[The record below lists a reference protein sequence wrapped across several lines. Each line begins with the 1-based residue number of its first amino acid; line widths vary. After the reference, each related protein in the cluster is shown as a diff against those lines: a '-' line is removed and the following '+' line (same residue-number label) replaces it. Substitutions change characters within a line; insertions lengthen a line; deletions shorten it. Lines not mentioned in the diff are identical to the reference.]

1 MDALIL
7 FASYLIG
14 SSPLGSFLV
23 VWATRLKPSEVTAHN
38 LGVENLMRFVG
49 AGVVLASFAIDALKG
64 FAVLA
69 LFAGNPWAAL
79 GVYAGHLYPLT
90 WLSYGEV
97 PRGRGSGVA
106 LGVLVGL
113 WVHTDIPLWV
123 VLAPLAVYG
132 VLLAWSRYVTLA
144 TVVGL
149 LVLAFALSLPVTSQS
164 APLTIVG
171 GLIFILGL
179 WRHKVGLARILDQTE
194 PKLGKPPPVRGLDPN
209 VVTAAFMIHPLTID
223 DVWQPGSLRW
233 LGFLGRRGVV
243 PLPLIRRAVR
253 LLRPQKQSEMRGVR
267 LADGREL
274 RVMIISGPL
283 FPEQIRRYP
292 DEATRLAVQGARLAH
307 ELGAEAFGLGA
318 FWSTVGEKGLNV
330 QAAVPE
336 IHITNGGA
344 YTAATVK
351 AAVPG
356 LLKRFV
362 AEGGALG
369 RSSAAVVGANG
380 VVAFGVARIVAS
392 EVARLILIGRD
403 SERLE
408 RSAKTLRRKYP
419 DTQIE
424 TSTDVA
430 MCETADLIFTATSDP
445 APVLFAQHVK
455 PGAWIFD
462 LGRPADVD
470 ESVRE
475 VPGVHII
482 PGGVVRP
489 PGAMRSHLDLHFGDG
504 MVPACMAETMIMSA
518 TRAFHRKSLGNATK
532 SADIEFY
539 LREGARL
546 GFEIVTRD
554 ERVAAPKELA

>member
-1 MDALIL
+1 M
-7 FASYLIG
+7 
-14 SSPLGSFLV
+14 
-23 VWATRLKPSEVTAHN
+23 VWATRLKPSEVTAYN

-49 AGVVLASFAIDALKG
+49 AGTVLASFTVDVLKG

-97 PRGRGSGVA
+97 PRGRGSGVS

-113 WVHTDIPLWV
+113 WTYAGAPLWTI
-123 VLAPLAVYG
+123 LAPLVVYAA
-132 VLLAWSRYVTLA
+132 LLTWSRYVTLA
-144 TVVGL
+144 TVAGL
-149 LVLAFALSLPVTSQS
+149 LTFAFATTSQD

-194 PKLGKPPPVRGLDPN
+194 PKLGAPPPVRGADPN
-209 VVTAAFMIHPLTID
+209 VVTAAFMLHPLTLD

-253 LLRPQKQSEMRGVR
+253 LLRPQKQSELRGVR

-274 RVMIISGPL
+274 RVMLISGPL
-283 FPEQIRRYP
+283 LPDQIRRYP
-292 DEATRLAVQGARLAH
+292 EEATRLAIQGARLAH

-318 FWSTVGEKGLNV
+318 FWSTVGEKGLKV
-330 QAAVPE
+330 QEAVPE

-356 LLKRFV
+356 LLKRFE
-362 AEGGALG
+362 AEGGALPL
-369 RSSAAVVGANG
+369 SSAAVVGANG
-380 VVAFGVARIVAS
+380 VVAFGVARTIAP
-392 EVARLILIGRD
+392 EVARLILVGKNK
-403 SERLE
+403 ERLE

-419 DTQIE
+419 STHIE
-424 TSTDVA
+424 TSVEIAACDS
-430 MCETADLIFTATSDP
+430 ADLIFTATSDP
-445 APVLFAQHVK
+445 KSVLFAQHVK

-489 PGAMRSHLDLHFGDG
+489 PGELRSLLDLHFGDG

-518 TRAFHRKSLGNATK
+518 TRAFHRKSLGNVTK
-532 SADIEFY
+532 GADIDFY

-554 ERVAAPKELA
+554 ERVAEPKELV

>member
-7 FASYLIG
+7 LASYLIG

-23 VWATRLKPSEVTAHN
+23 VWVTRLKPSEVTAHN
-38 LGVENLMRFVG
+38 LGIENVVRFVG
-49 AGVVLASFAIDALKG
+49 AGTVLASFAIDALKG

-97 PRGRGSGVA
+97 PRGRGSGVTF
-106 LGVLVGL
+106 GILVGL
-113 WVHTDIPLWV
+113 WVYTGVPLWT
-123 VLAPLAVYG
+123 VLAPLAVYA
-132 VLLAWSRYVTLA
+132 LSLAWSRYVTLA
-144 TVVGL
+144 TVAGL
-149 LVLAFALSLPVTSQS
+149 LTLAFALALAFQPE
-164 APLTIVG
+164 PLTLVG
-171 GLIFILGL
+171 SLIFTLGL

-194 PKLGKPPPVRGLDPN
+194 PKLGKPPPVRGADPN
-209 VVTAAFMIHPLTID
+209 VVTAAFMIHPLTMD
-223 DVWQPGSLRW
+223 DVWQPDSLRW

-243 PLPLIRRAVR
+243 PLSLIRRALR
-253 LLRPQKQSEMRGVR
+253 LLRPQKQSEMRGIR

-292 DEATRLAVQGARLAH
+292 EEATRLAVQGARLAH

-318 FWSTVGEKGLNV
+318 FWSTVGEKGLKV
-330 QAAVPE
+330 QEVVPE

-356 LLKRFV
+356 LLKRFE
-362 AEGGALG
+362 AEGGALS

-380 VVAFGVARIVAS
+380 VVAFGVARMIAP

-403 SERLE
+403 EARLE
-408 RSAKTLRRKYP
+408 RSAKTLRRKYSG
-419 DTQIE
+419 TQIE
-424 TSTDVA
+424 ISTDVA
-430 MCETADLIFTATSDP
+430 ACEPADLIFTATSDP
-445 APVLFAQHVK
+445 APVLFAHHVK

-475 VPGVHII
+475 VPGVHLI

-518 TRAFHRKSLGNATK
+518 TRAFHRKSLGGATK
-532 SADIEFY
+532 GADIDFY
-539 LREGARL
+539 LREGTRL

-554 ERVAAPKELA
+554 ARVANPKELA

>member
-7 FASYLIG
+7 LASYLIG

-38 LGVENLMRFVG
+38 LGIENVMRFVG
-49 AGVVLASFAIDALKG
+49 VGTVLTSFAVDALKG

-69 LFAGNPWAAL
+69 LFAGNPWVAL

-97 PRGRGSGVA
+97 PRGRGSGVT
-106 LGVLVGL
+106 LGILVGL
-113 WVHTDIPLWV
+113 WVYTGVPLWTV
-123 VLAPLAVYG
+123 IAPLAVYAI
-132 VLLAWSRYVTLA
+132 LLAWSRYITLA
-144 TVVGL
+144 TVAGL
-149 LVLAFALSLPVTSQS
+149 LTLAFTLAWVSQP
-164 APLTIVG
+164 APLTLVG
-171 GLIFILGL
+171 SLIFILGL

-194 PKLGKPPPVRGLDPN
+194 PKLGKPPPVRGVDPN
-209 VVTAAFMIHPLTID
+209 VVTAAFMIHPLTMD
-223 DVWQPGSLRW
+223 DVWQLGSLRW
-233 LGFLGRRGVV
+233 LGLLVKRGVI
-243 PLPLIRRAVR
+243 PLSLIRRALR
-253 LLRPQKQSEMRGVR
+253 FLRPQKQDEMRGIR

-274 RVMIISGPL
+274 RVMILSGPL

-292 DEATRLAVQGARLAH
+292 EEATRLAVQGARLAH

-318 FWSTVGEKGLNV
+318 FWSTVGEKGLKV
-330 QAAVPE
+330 QEAVPE

-356 LLKRFV
+356 LLKRFK

-369 RSSAAVVGANG
+369 RSSAAIIGANG
-380 VVAFGVARIVAS
+380 VVAFGVARTIAP

-403 SERLE
+403 EARLE
-408 RSAKTLRRKYP
+408 RSAKTLRRKYSG
-419 DTQIE
+419 TQIE
-424 TSTDVA
+424 ISTDVA
-430 MCETADLIFTATSDP
+430 ACETADLIFTATSDP
-445 APVLFAQHVK
+445 APVLFAHHVK

-475 VPGVHII
+475 VPGVHLI

-518 TRAFHRKSLGNATK
+518 TRAFHRKSLGGATK

-539 LREGARL
+539 LHEGARL

-554 ERVAAPKELA
+554 ARVANPKELA

>member
-7 FASYLIG
+7 LASYLIG
-14 SSPLGSFLV
+14 SSPLGSFLII
-23 VWATRLKPSEVTAHN
+23 WATRLKPSEVTAHN
-38 LGVENLMRFVG
+38 LGIENVMRFVG
-49 AGVVLASFAIDALKG
+49 VGTVLASFAVDALKG

-97 PRGRGSGVA
+97 PRGRGSGVTF
-106 LGVLVGL
+106 GILVGL
-113 WVHTDIPLWV
+113 WAYTGVPFWT
-123 VLAPLAVYG
+123 VLAPLAVYA
-132 VLLAWSRYVTLA
+132 VSLAWSRYITLA
-144 TVVGL
+144 TVAGL
-149 LVLAFALSLPVTSQS
+149 VTLAFILAWVSQP
-164 APLTIVG
+164 APLTLVG
-171 GLIFILGL
+171 SLIFILGL

-194 PKLGKPPPVRGLDPN
+194 PKLGKPPPVRGVDPN
-209 VVTAAFMIHPLTID
+209 VVTAAFMIHPLTMD

-243 PLPLIRRAVR
+243 PLPLIRRALR
-253 LLRPQKQSEMRGVR
+253 FLRPQKQSEMRGIH

-292 DEATRLAVQGARLAH
+292 EEATRIAVQGARLAH

-318 FWSTVGEKGLNV
+318 FWSTVGEKGLKV
-330 QAAVPE
+330 QEAVPE

-356 LLKRFV
+356 LLKRFE

-369 RSSAAVVGANG
+369 RSSAAIVGANG
-380 VVAFGVARIVAS
+380 VVAFGVARTIAP

-403 SERLE
+403 QARLK
-408 RSAKTLRRKYP
+408 RSAKTLRRKYSA
-419 DTQIE
+419 TQIE
-424 TSTDVA
+424 TSTDIA
-430 MCETADLIFTATSDP
+430 ACETADLIFTATSDP
-445 APVLFAQHVK
+445 APVLFPHHVK
-455 PGAWIFD
+455 PGTWIFD

-475 VPGVHII
+475 VPGVHLI

-518 TRAFHRKSLGNATK
+518 TRAFHRKSLGGATK
-532 SADIEFY
+532 GADIDFY
-539 LREGARL
+539 LEEGARL

-554 ERVAAPKELA
+554 ARVANLKELA

>member
-7 FASYLIG
+7 LASYLIG

-38 LGVENLMRFVG
+38 LGIENVMRFVG
-49 AGVVLASFAIDALKG
+49 VGTVLASFAVDVLKG

-97 PRGRGSGVA
+97 PRGRGSGVT
-106 LGVLVGL
+106 LGILVGL
-113 WVHTDIPLWV
+113 WAYAGVPLWA
-123 VLAPLAVYG
+123 VLAPLAVYAA
-132 VLLAWSRYVTLA
+132 LLVWCRYVTLA
-144 TVVGL
+144 TVAGL
-149 LVLAFALSLPVTSQS
+149 LTLAFVLTTQP
-164 APLTIVG
+164 APLTLVSS
-171 GLIFILGL
+171 LIFLLGL

-194 PKLGKPPPVRGLDPN
+194 PKLGTPPPVRGVDPN
-209 VVTAAFMIHPLTID
+209 VVTAAFMIHPLTMD

-233 LGFLGRRGVV
+233 LGVLGRRGVI
-243 PLPLIRRAVR
+243 PLSFIRRAVR
-253 LLRPQKQSEMRGVR
+253 LLRPQKQSEMRGIR

-283 FPEQIRRYP
+283 FPDQIRRYP
-292 DEATRLAVQGARLAH
+292 EEATRLAIQGARLAH

-318 FWSTVGEKGLNV
+318 FWSTVGEKGLKV
-330 QAAVPE
+330 QEAVPE

-356 LLKRFV
+356 LLKRFE
-362 AEGGALG
+362 AEGGALS
-369 RSSAAVVGANG
+369 RSSAAIVGANG
-380 VVAFGVARIVAS
+380 VVAFGVARTIAP
-392 EVARLILIGRD
+392 EVARLILVGRD
-403 SERLE
+403 KARLE

-419 DTQIE
+419 HTDIQ
-424 TSTDVA
+424 TSTDVTT
-430 MCETADLIFTATSDP
+430 CETADLIFTATSDP
-445 APVLFAQHVK
+445 ESVLFSHHIK

-475 VPGVHII
+475 VPGVHLI

-489 PGAMRSHLDLHFGDG
+489 PGEMRSHLDLHFGDG

-518 TRAFHRKSLGNATK
+518 TRAFGRKSLGSATK
-532 SADIEFY
+532 SADIDFY
-539 LREGARL
+539 LEEGARL

-554 ERVAAPKELA
+554 ERVASPKELA